1 MSCDLEVTN
10 ESSRLERKF
19 HQCSM
24 LHRYGDKTPKSVVGR
39 IFSIIW
45 IQLGLVIMAIFMAN
59 ITSALTVLNLEMG
72 LGSLVGKKVC
82 ESLLSIWVNMM
93 IMIS

>member
-1 MSCDLEVTN
+1 MRARVLRENSINTVY
-10 ESSRLERKF
+10 
-19 HQCSM
+19 

-45 IQLGLVIMAIFMAN
+45 IQSGLVIMAIFMAH

-72 LGSLVGKKVC
+72 LGSLAGKKVC
-82 ESLLSIWVNMM
+82 ERLLSI
-93 IMIS
+93 ILFRAI